1 MVKNNK
7 KGISPVVATALLL
20 VVAVVAVV
28 GFQTWFNNYQSGL
41 NSKVEQ
47 QSNAGSSLTVERL
60 EATANGTIYI
70 KNTAVTAVNVTSWK
84 VMYSGATY
92 CNDSYTTF
100 NAAASNVTISTSIG
114 ACGTALVVGNA
125 YDVALYTNSGVF
137 SGKLIAR

>member
-47 QSNAGSSLTVERL
+47 QSANGASLTVERVEGL
-60 EATANGTIYI
+60 TNVSVYIRNIATSAISIN
-70 KNTAVTAVNVTSWK
+70 SWK
-84 VMYSGATY
+84 ITSGATTY
-92 CNDSYTTF
+92 CTGTSATAVASGLTTLT
-100 NAAASNVTISTSIG
+100 NTS
-114 ACGTALVVGNA
+114 CGTTLVTGNA
-125 YDVALYTNSGVF
+125 YDVALVTASGVF
-137 SGKLIAR
+137 SGNVIAR